1 MTQDSSFKLCNSVHT
16 RNVCFKCHLVSPQ
29 QELLSYDN
37 NLFQWQRQLIPED
50 ALEVIHSSS
59 ALSTL
64 TAGSRQVNYLSV
76 YTDADI

>member
-1 MTQDSSFKLCNSVHT
+1 MSAGISSKTHNVGENDRNS
-16 RNVCFKCHLVSPQ
+16 
-29 QELLSYDN
+29 YN
-37 NLFQWQRQLIPED
+37 NIQRQTHSQLIQED
-50 ALEVIHSSS
+50 ALKVIRSSS

>member
-1 MTQDSSFKLCNSVHT
+1 MIL
-16 RNVCFKCHLVSPQ
+16 
-29 QELLSYDN
+29 
-37 NLFQWQRQLIPED
+37 ED
-50 ALEVIHSSS
+50 ALKVIHSYS